1 MPRTRNRAVMA
12 ERIKVVRIMLMRIL
26 TVVAML
32 LAWGGSVPA
41 LDNGLART
49 PPMGWNS
56 WNAFGLK
63 MNEAMIRSTADAM
76 VSSGL
81 KAAGYQYIIVD
92 AGWKANIRDAAGRLR
107 ADPEKFPSG
116 MKALADYVHSKG
128 LKFGIYTD
136 AGSEDCV
143 SGAPGSWGSEELDA
157 ASFAEWGV
165 DYVKEDWCNTTGVNA
180 REAYTKMSQAILKTG
195 RPMVFSICEWGD
207 NQPWEWA
214 APVANL
220 WRTTGDGKDCW
231 DCGRETMNKPGGYPR
246 GWVLILDAQPPLAA
260 YAGPG
265 DWNDPDLLQV
275 GNSGLTTEE
284 SRAQFSLWAILAAP
298 LIASNDLRSGDL
310 QAMKPEIRE
319 ILANRELIAVDQDS
333 KGREGTRVRVAG
345 SGEVWMRPLADGSR
359 AVVLFNRSPSLQTIR
374 VRWTDVGGKQTDSL
388 PLRDL
393 WKHQDLGIAKHG
405 YTARVPAHGVVMIK
419 AGPPIK

>member
-1 MPRTRNRAVMA
+1 MVPRIVVM
-12 ERIKVVRIMLMRIL
+12 RMLVMRSL
-26 TVVAML
+26 TVAAML
-32 LAWGGSVPA
+32 LAGRGSAPT

-92 AGWKANIRDAAGRLR
+92 AGWKANSRDAGGRLQ
-107 ADPEKFPSG
+107 ADAEKFPSG
-116 MKALADYVHSKG
+116 MKALADYVHSTG

-143 SGAPGSWGSEELDA
+143 SGAPGSRGFEELDA

-165 DYVKEDWCNTTGVNA
+165 DYVKEDWCNTTGVNT
-180 REAYTKMSQAILKTG
+180 RDAYKKMSQAILKTG
-195 RPMVFSICEWGD
+195 RPMVFSMCEWGD
-207 NQPWEWA
+207 NQPWKWA

-220 WRTTGDGKDCW
+220 WRTTGDSKDCW
-231 DCGRETMNKPGGYPR
+231 ECGRATMNKPGGYPR

-265 DWNDPDLLQV
+265 RWNDTDLLQV

-284 SRAQFSLWAILAAP
+284 SQAQFSLWAILAAP
-298 LIASNDLRSGDL
+298 LIATNDLRFM
-310 QAMKPEIRE
+310 APEIRDL
-319 ILANRELIAVDQDS
+319 LANQEVIAVDQDS
-333 KGREGTRVRVAG
+333 QGTEGTRVRAAG
-345 SGEVWMRPLADGSR
+345 RGEIWMRPLADGSR
-359 AVVLFNRSPSLQTIR
+359 AVVLFNRSRSRRTIR
-374 VRWTDVGGKQTDSL
+374 VRWIDIGSKPTDAL

-393 WKHQDLGIAKHG
+393 WKHQDLGIVKTG
-405 YTARVPAHGVVMIK
+405 YTARVPSHGVVMIK
-419 AGPPIK
+419 AGPPAK